1 MRDECLKLHSRCGH
15 LKKPMDVVRYLEDEL
30 SKVESKLINFPE
42 LKLSEA
48 DKVSLILQAISV
60 DARQYVVLHGHS
72 NDWSSVST
80 TLKFYEEQLRVCEL
94 PGSSSSRALSE
105 IICDH
110 CGKKGH
116 KKENCWQRKREER
129 ENAKEG
135 GKTRPSRD
143 GGKDHGKGKG
153 KDDKG
158 KSKGKGKD
166 KGKGKGKDK
175 SKKKKKGARAR
186 SASSDGSS
194 ASSSGDEGRAA
205 AMALRASGDVRD
217 LSFCLP
223 ETEDPTRSHVSRYR
237 SRYCLGTLGSSSGQ
251 LDVDRVCSVQ
261 NVEPRDVWLV
271 DSGATCHIVSSL
283 HLSSFR
289 VLKRHNRTVT
299 LLNASGGEI
308 VVHEVVDI
316 EVHFDKL
323 RLRLEDV
330 LVADVTFNVLSPWSA
345 AEKGWR
351 THLYRTGSTMFR
363 GKRNLKLEGVNRAW
377 WALSGSKK
385 STSKRQPSGGKDME
399 IDSVAGK
406 QPVRGPSPPPGIL
419 RKSPEDQE
427 ARSSSGTPR
436 SLETTR
442 SSEMS
447 SRHVLEGSPFAF
459 LVRSMHIAPCR
470 GREYDSKEVLY
481 DGEVETC
488 VVDPGSD
495 VGSPKF
501 RAACFEESKHVV
513 HGCALRDLGRM
524 CMDVRE
530 AQTCDATLEQVS
542 KSRQTHEHCVAED
555 LVLKPGSEA
564 VRDASLELERYV
576 EGSCAAKLSL
586 VPPGHR
592 RAGCG
597 LIDVLT
603 SVMLLA
609 KAQLC
614 IAVGELFSAAVMI
627 LVSCSCAWTGEILSC
642 RRMERALIGLRIPF
656 WLKIAVVFATALCI
670 RAEGVQ
676 PCCPAVG
683 LKAEGIQP
691 GCVAIGIRSEEAKPL
706 SSDYVCSLSS
716 YCRRDGSF
724 EDSGYGSAAC
734 SQPNYVQDD
743 EQGRYKGV
751 PAPIRRCLVRLF
763 GVAGCET
770 SIESAKQCFS
780 GGGSHVAVVCSALM
794 DQPEMISGP
803 PTLSRLWFGV
813 TSPSLAASIALE
825 RSLWLNQLHH
835 PCVQKTSVFAYLV
848 MKFASSAQDN
858 CGRAVCLPSQK
869 ARSAL
874 VYLTSTNMD
883 SVEEGALAKRRRISS
898 VGVITDE
905 VQKRLLER
913 LSKGYLGAYL
923 WESGIRGQD
932 IENCLK
938 AERRSGVAVLA
949 ISAMQNCL
957 RVYESLKIDEVR
969 AMRQQFPMKLRGK
982 QIGHILGYIPG
993 AVYGQAVLQGM
1004 SRAYQD
1010 CGLRCLHPRL

>member
-1 MRDECLKLHSRCGH
+1 MLDLQAVMGGNRAEKYLPSLPIIQHGEMGKGRMKEVGEWRRFLEVFVSWLALIDEAYVSEMRHCLKHPNVIEQAKLQSPVAARSAKLFYYLGQCLAKWERGLELLRSASKRQGLSAAGYEVVRTLHQHYSIVSRMEAVYVRDECLKLHSKCGH

-48 DKVSLILQAISV
+48 DKVSLILQAISA

-80 TLKFYEEQLRVCEL
+80 TLKFYEEQLRMCEL

-129 ENAKEG
+129 ESAKEG

-143 GGKDHGKGKG
+143 GGKDQGKGKG
-153 KDDKG
+153 KDEKG

-205 AMALRASGDVRD
+205 AMALRASGDVRA

-223 ETEDPTRSHVSRYR
+223 ETEDPERSHVSLDR

-261 NVEPRDVWLV
+261 NVQPRDVWLV

-289 VLKRHNRTVT
+289 VLKRRNKTVT

-308 VVHEVVDI
+308 VVHDVVDI

-323 RLRLEDV
+323 RLHLEDV
-330 LVADVTFNVLSPWSA
+330 LVADVTFTVLSPWSA

-351 THLYRTGSTMFR
+351 THLYRTGSRMFR

-385 STSKRQPSGGKDME
+385 STSKRQLSGGKDME
-399 IDSVAGK
+399 IDSVVGK

-447 SRHVLEGSPFAF
+447 SRHVLESRPFAF

-470 GREYDSKEVLY
+470 GREYDSKEVFY
-481 DGEVETC
+481 DCEVETC

-495 VGSPKF
+495 VGSSKLC
-501 RAACFEESKHVV
+501 AACLEESEHAVHV
-513 HGCALRDLGRM
+513 CALRDLGRM

-530 AQTCDATLEQVS
+530 AQTCNATLEQVS
-542 KSRQTHEHCVAED
+542 KSKQTHEHCVAED
-555 LVLKPGSEA
+555 LVWKPGSEA
-564 VRDASLELERYV
+564 VRDASRELERYV
-576 EGSCAAKLSL
+576 EGSCTAKLSF

-609 KAQLC
+609 KARLC
-614 IAVGELFSAAVMI
+614 IAVSEFFSAAVII

-642 RRMERALIGLRIPF
+642 RRVERALIGLRIPF
-656 WLKIAVVFATALCI
+656 WLKIAVVFATALCV

-691 GCVAIGIRSEEAKPL
+691 GFVAIGIISKEAKP
-706 SSDYVCSLSS
+706 SSSFFCTSS
-716 YCRRDGSF
+716 VIT
-724 EDSGYGSAAC
+724 
-734 SQPNYVQDD
+734 PTDD
-743 EQGRYKGV
+743 ILLRLAG
-751 PAPIRRCLVRLF
+751 APSS
-763 GVAGCET
+763 T
-770 SIESAKQCFS
+770 K
-780 GGGSHVAVVCSALM
+780 
-794 DQPEMISGP
+794 
-803 PTLSRLWFGV
+803 SR
-813 TSPSLAASIALE
+813 
-825 RSLWLNQLHH
+825 
-835 PCVQKTSVFAYLV
+835 
-848 MKFASSAQDN
+848 
-858 CGRAVCLPSQK
+858 
-869 ARSAL
+869 
-874 VYLTSTNMD
+874 
-883 SVEEGALAKRRRISS
+883 SVEAKY
-898 VGVITDE
+898 T
-905 VQKRLLER
+905 
-913 LSKGYLGAYL
+913 
-923 WESGIRGQD
+923 
-932 IENCLK
+932 N
-938 AERRSGVAVLA
+938 AERAF
-949 ISAMQNCL
+949 C
-957 RVYESLKIDEVR
+957 D
-969 AMRQQFPMKLRGK
+969 
-982 QIGHILGYIPG
+982 
-993 AVYGQAVLQGM
+993 GM
-1004 SRAYQD
+1004 HTARPQLS
-1010 CGLRCLHPRL
+1010 

>member
-1 MRDECLKLHSRCGH
+1 MLGPQTLSSTLEKIGLKVWGPSQVCHPQHDRGPMQGGVAHWYVAQWLCPGTRAQAAGADWGRGRGTTQTRKACLPSLRGEMGKGRMKEVGEWHRFLEVLVSWLALIDEAYVSEMGHCLKHPNVIEQAKLQSPVAARSAKLFYYLGQCLAKWERGLELLRSVSKRQGLSAAGYEVVSRMEAVYVRDECLKLHSRCGH

-48 DKVSLILQAISV
+48 DKVSLILQAISA

-80 TLKFYEEQLRVCEL
+80 TLKFYEEQLRMCEL

-223 ETEDPTRSHVSRYR
+223 ETEDPERSHVSLYR
-237 SRYCLGTLGSSSGQ
+237 SRYCFGTLGSSSGQ

-289 VLKRHNRTVT
+289 VLKRRNRTVT

-351 THLYRTGSTMFR
+351 THLYRTGSRMFR

-399 IDSVAGK
+399 LDSVAGK

-459 LVRSMHIAPCR
+459 LVRSMRIAPCR

-495 VGSPKF
+495 VGSLKF
-501 RAACFEESKHVV
+501 RAACFEEAKHVV

-555 LVLKPGSEA
+555 VVLKPGSEA

-576 EGSCAAKLSL
+576 EGSCTAKLSF

-614 IAVGELFSAAVMI
+614 IAVSELFSAAVMI

-716 YCRRDGSF
+716 YCCRDGSF

-743 EQGRYKGV
+743 EQSRYKGV
-751 PAPIRRCLVRLF
+751 PAPIRRCHVRLF

-770 SIESAKQCFS
+770 SIVNSCSNLKTLC
-780 GGGSHVAVVCSALM
+780 GIAVWATYTIARGCSPIEIHA
-794 DQPEMISGP
+794 
-803 PTLSRLWFGV
+803 
-813 TSPSLAASIALE
+813 
-825 RSLWLNQLHH
+825 
-835 PCVQKTSVFAYLV
+835 
-848 MKFASSAQDN
+848 
-858 CGRAVCLPSQK
+858 LPSSWSIVTGETH
-869 ARSAL
+869 RSTDMG
-874 VYLTSTNMD
+874 VY
-883 SVEEGALAKRRRISS
+883 
-898 VGVITDE
+898 
-905 VQKRLLER
+905 
-913 LSKGYLGAYL
+913 
-923 WESGIRGQD
+923 
-932 IENCLK
+932 
-938 AERRSGVAVLA
+938 RS
-949 ISAMQNCL
+949 
-957 RVYESLKIDEVR
+957 R
-969 AMRQQFPMKLRGK
+969 
-982 QIGHILGYIPG
+982 
-993 AVYGQAVLQGM
+993 
-1004 SRAYQD
+1004 
-1010 CGLRCLHPRL
+1010 